1 MVVGSGEDWPVIGY
15 ELVVVVGHDSLMV
28 LGKCEGQLVMS
39 YKLIVGYVKSLMV
52 VGSCEGWPVMVEFKV
67 LLWFLAGN

>member
-1 MVVGSGEDWPVIGY
+1 
-15 ELVVVVGHDSLMV
+15 
-28 LGKCEGQLVMS
+28 MS